1 METEI
6 VMAKAGTLESGD
18 ISIVVTPNNSGNNN
32 IDLDSIVMLQ
42 YGETITKLM
51 HKVLAYYQVVGL
63 DIKAFDRGA
72 VDFTIEARLVTALLR
87 SGAIKEAKI

>member
-1 METEI
+1 MGTEI

-18 ISIVVTPNNSGNNN
+18 ISIVVMPNKTDKNN
-32 IDLDSIVMLQ
+32 IELESIVMLQ
-42 YGETITKLM
+42 YGETITNLLNKI
-51 HKVLAYYQVVGL
+51 LADYQVVGL

-72 VDFTIEARLVTALLR
+72 VDFTIEARLTTALLR